1 MEDNNKF
8 TDQVI
13 RFHQEI
19 VELIKKYQFR
29 DRNKMV
35 CCGLSVS
42 QCYIIETLKRY
53 GALNMNQLAEK
64 MHLSISTITRV
75 IEPLVKKGFVKREE
89 DPDDRRVRYISI
101 TKEGQAV
108 FHKSWKNVFE
118 SEKTILSNIPFE
130 QRENL
135 IQLLNQLN
143 KSVNHWQA
151 CCSTK

>member
-1 MEDNNKF
+1 MQDIKKLN
-8 TDQVI
+8 DQVI
-13 RFHQEI
+13 RFHHEM

-29 DRNKMV
+29 DRNKMA

-42 QCYIIETLKRY
+42 QCYIIETLERY

-64 MHLSISTITRV
+64 MHLSVSTITRV
-75 IEPLVKKGFVKREE
+75 IEPLVQKGFIKREE
-89 DPDDRRVRYISI
+89 DSDDRRVRYVSI

-108 FHKSWKNVFE
+108 FQKSWKNVFE

-143 KSVNHWQA
+143 KSVSHWQA
-151 CCSTK
+151 CCSKK

>member
-1 MEDNNKF
+1 MEDIKKLN
-8 TDQVI
+8 DQVV
-13 RFHQEI
+13 RFHHEI

-53 GALNMNQLAEK
+53 DTLNMNQLAEK
-64 MHLSISTITRV
+64 MHLSVSTITRV
-75 IEPLVKKGFVKREE
+75 IEPLVQKGFVKREE
-89 DPDDRRVRYISI
+89 DPNDRRVRYISI

-108 FHKSWKNVFE
+108 FKKSWKNVFE

-130 QRENL
+130 QREQL
-135 IQLLNQLN
+135 IQFLNQLN

-151 CCSTK
+151 CCSKK